1 MDIPVIPPLTL
12 DKFNSIGEIY
22 PIFPDE
28 VYVGIDLARGKDITA
43 HDGHKSDSDVSGVE
57 SDEC

>member
-28 VYVGIDLARGKDITA
+28 VYVSIDLARGKDMTA
-43 HDGHKSDSDVSGVE
+43 HDEQRSDG
-57 SDEC
+57 DE